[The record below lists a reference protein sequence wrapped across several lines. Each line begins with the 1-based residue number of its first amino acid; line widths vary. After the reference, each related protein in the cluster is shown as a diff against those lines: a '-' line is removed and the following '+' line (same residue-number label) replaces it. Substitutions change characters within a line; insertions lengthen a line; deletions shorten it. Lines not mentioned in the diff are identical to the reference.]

1 MPETIQPYH
10 FAIAIGLIIMLTTSV
25 RILKEYER
33 AVVFRLGR
41 FAGTR
46 GPGLVLM
53 IPFWI
58 ERMQRISLRVIVNDV
73 TPQDVITKDNV
84 SVSVNAV
91 LMFRVT
97 EPDRA
102 VIELEEFGF
111 AISQVAQTTLRSVLG
126 HAELDDL
133 LSERDKLNQDLATII
148 KQQCE
153 PWGIEVI
160 AMEIKHVDLP
170 VEMQRAMAKQAE
182 AERERRAK
190 VTHAEGEFESAE
202 ILTNAAEI
210 LSKTP
215 TAVQLRF
222 LQALVEVSA
231 EKNSTIIFPIPI
243 DLLTP
248 FLNKETKIEE
258 ENK

>member
-1 MPETIQPYH
+1 MPQGIQPYH
-10 FAIAIGLIIMLTTSV
+10 FAIAIGVIIMFATSI

-33 AVVFRLGR
+33 AVIFRLGR
-41 FAGTR
+41 FTNTR

-58 ERMQRISLRVIVNDV
+58 ERMQRVSLRVIVNDV

-91 LMFRVT
+91 LTFRVT

-102 VIELEEFGF
+102 VIEVEDFGF
-111 AISQVAQTTLRSVLG
+111 AIGQIAQTTLRSVLG
-126 HAELDDL
+126 RAELDDL
-133 LSERDKLNQDLATII
+133 LSERDKLNQDLEEII
-148 KQQCE
+148 KKQCE
-153 PWGIEVI
+153 PWGVEVQS
-160 AMEIKHVDLP
+160 MEIKHVDLP

-190 VTHAEGEFESAE
+190 VVHAEGEFESAD

-215 TAVQLRF
+215 TSVQLRF

-231 EKNSTIIFPIPI
+231 EKNSTVIFPIPI

-248 FLNKETKIEE
+248 FLNSETKKEG
-258 ENK
+258 ENE

>member
-1 MPETIQPYH
+1 MPQIDPIYFTITVVV
-10 FAIAIGLIIMLTTSV
+10 IILLATSV

-33 AVVFRLGR
+33 AVIFRLGR
-41 FAGTR
+41 FISTR

-58 ERMQRISLRVIVNDV
+58 ERMQKISLRVIVNDV

-91 LMFRVT
+91 LTFRVT

-102 VIELEEFGF
+102 VIEVEDFGF
-111 AISQVAQTTLRSVLG
+111 AIGQIAQTTLRSVLG
-126 HAELDDL
+126 RAELDDL
-133 LSERDKLNQDLATII
+133 LSEREKLNQDLEDII
-148 KQQCE
+148 KRHCE
-153 PWGIEVI
+153 PWGVEVL

-190 VTHAEGEFESAE
+190 VTHAEGEFESAQV
-202 ILTNAAEI
+202 LTDAAEI
-210 LSKTP
+210 LSETP

-231 EKNSTIIFPIPI
+231 EKNSTVVFPIPI
-243 DLLTP
+243 DLLSP
-248 FLNKETKIEE
+248 FLEKINGKGE
-258 ENK
+258 